1 MKVYFDYNKQAIIK
15 VEDGSS
21 VYMGDLTTV
30 LEVIAN
36 ADIHTT
42 HYVLV
47 SAKLPNGRI
56 IGPFLSDPDIQETA
70 NVNEGTEYT
79 INPDSTTWKFT
90 MTPEHGFKFV
100 KGLTNLYIWLCTT
113 DGKRKCL
120 GAVNFNVNEAHAYD
134 EAYFISVDD
143 SDVDEVLTNMEAQ
156 IAQLQL
162 ALQNVTL
169 IEGNPEDAAT
179 EQLKKVL
186 IGTKVYSVVNGDDL
200 ANYQS
205 KIDNSHKLSSDLVD
219 DTGHTNKFVTEQDK
233 TNWNAK
239 QNAIDSSHKLN
250 ADLVD
255 DTNAAHK
262 FASSGQLTAINQ
274 AGYDGAGAFEPN
286 ADVDM
291 TEHSKTLYV
300 NSADVSLEDRQES
313 LGSALSNIEDDIAD
327 IDDDK
332 LAKKPNGTDDLI
344 SNGKINTSY
353 IPDAILGQL
362 LFGGVVTGE
371 GYALLTPAAKSR
383 LGTSQDNIQLTND
396 NTAVTGYGAN
406 ASIFYVMLSNGSFAN
421 LTLKT
426 GDWLISLGSRWAKVD
441 NTDEVTSVNGST
453 GAITITAASLGLG
466 NVDNT
471 SDANKPVSTA
481 QQAALNAKADAADFN
496 IITLTVTN
504 GTLSQDAFDSIKT
517 RTIIRYTISNPNST
531 NDIQVYC
538 TQTRFYPDDN
548 WAGDRVF
555 VGISVEANTIT
566 EVIIHSNRHF
576 EVKSYPANLSNYYT
590 KTEIDG
596 KVTNISNRLE
606 GKENYSKRYVYLT
619 YDYSTNTYTLDSYD
633 DFIPVIDDET
643 NLPTHER
650 ELEEITVFAYINYTS
665 GSLNYE
671 WHVVPLHFKTLQKPD
686 DNTDIVTTFSGYD
699 DFYHHTID
707 IDYSQVGI
715 IDPDPTYFD
724 VTVSQHVSDE
734 WCWCYIYKAND
745 ITKHNNQLFVSLQS
759 GNQNHAPDSTQD
771 TAYWARVFV

>member
-1 MKVYFDYNKQAIIK
+1 MKVYFDYNKQAITK

-21 VYMGDLTTV
+21 VYMGDLTTT

-79 INPDSTTWKFT
+79 VNPDSTTWKFT
-90 MTPEHGFKFV
+90 MTPENGFKFV

-134 EAYFISVDD
+134 GSYFISVDETEA
-143 SDVDEVLTNMEAQ
+143 DEVLTNMEAQ
-156 IAQLQL
+156 IAQLQE

-169 IEGNPEDAAT
+169 IEGNPEEAVTDG
-179 EQLKKVL
+179 QLKKVL
-186 IGTKVYSVVNGDDL
+186 IGTKVYYVVNEDDL

-205 KIDNSHKLSSDLVD
+205 KIDGSHKLSSDLVD
-219 DTGHTNKFVTEQDK
+219 DAGHTNKFVTEQDK
-233 TNWNAK
+233 TTWNAK

-274 AGYDGAGAFEPN
+274 AGYDGAGVFEPN
-286 ADVDM
+286 ADIDM
-291 TEHSKTLYV
+291 AEHSKTLYV
-300 NSADVSLEDRQES
+300 DSSDVILNDRQES
-313 LGSALSNIEDDIAD
+313 LGSALNGIEDDIAD

-353 IPDAILGQL
+353 IPDAVLGQL

-396 NTAVTGYGAN
+396 NTAITGYGAN
-406 ASIFYVMLSNGSFAN
+406 ASIFYVMLSNGSFAS
-421 LTLKT
+421 LGLKT
-426 GDWLISLGSRWAKVD
+426 GDWLISLGGSWAKVD

-453 GAITITAASLGLG
+453 GAVTITAASLGALTSVKKLKTSNTTSQTTSTG
-466 NVDNT
+466 EDLDGSGTINLHRISKTGKYTDLIGIPIVSQTFDTNLSVDELL
-471 SDANKPVSTA
+471 SDLDLSTGGARTVMVKGATLPLFVNDVPATVLVSTSGGSVTKV
-481 QQAALNAKADAADFN
+481 QIYQ
-496 IITLTVTN
+496 TVN
-504 GTLSQDAFDSIKT
+504 
-517 RTIIRYTISNPNST
+517 
-531 NDIQVYC
+531 
-538 TQTRFYPDDN
+538 
-548 WAGDRVF
+548 
-555 VGISVEANTIT
+555 
-566 EVIIHSNRHF
+566 
-576 EVKSYPANLSNYYT
+576 
-590 KTEIDG
+590 
-596 KVTNISNRLE
+596 
-606 GKENYSKRYVYLT
+606 
-619 YDYSTNTYTLDSYD
+619 
-633 DFIPVIDDET
+633 
-643 NLPTHER
+643 
-650 ELEEITVFAYINYTS
+650 
-665 GSLNYE
+665 
-671 WHVVPLHFKTLQKPD
+671 
-686 DNTDIVTTFSGYD
+686 
-699 DFYHHTID
+699 
-707 IDYSQVGI
+707 
-715 IDPDPTYFD
+715 D
-724 VTVSQHVSDE
+724 VTVLREYTSTNLTLGNPTSNGNFKAVKHVSNTGYYFDE
-734 WCWCYIYKAND
+734 AVYFDNNCHIYANNAFGYFGSVYVASEITCSELYVSTFSSTLDVGDSLNELWFNCLYQSNYNYHAND
-745 ITKHNNQLFVSLQS
+745 ITIYNHRLFISLVDNNT
-759 GNQNHAPDSTQD
+759 GNTPDTTQD